1 MSEDS
6 PIFPHGE
13 LLAYEAPDGGVWVD
27 VRLKQETVRLTQQQ
41 MAELFGRE
49 RSVATKHIR
58 NAFKEGD
65 QESNVQ
71 DSHIADS
78 DKPVGFYNLDAI
90 LSVGYRASSKRGTQ
104 FCIWATRTTCGTTCC
119 AVTR

>member
-6 PIFPHGE
+6 PISPPGE
-13 LLAYEAPDGGVWVD
+13 LLVYEAPDGGVWVN
-27 VRLKQETVRLTQQQ
+27 VRLEQETVRLTQQQ

-65 QESNVQ
+65 QKSNVQ
-71 DSHIADS
+71 DSHIAGS
-78 DKPVGFYNLDAI
+78 DNPVGFYNLDAI
-90 LSVGYRASSKRGTQ
+90 LSVGYRVNSKRGTQ
-104 FCIWATRTTCGTTCC
+104 SASGSPGPCTTTCC
-119 AVTR
+119 AATR